1 MVQSWTTFAKA
12 VLSVDSNETNLLR
25 KLLGYGISYDFVK
38 AFLRRDKIKI
48 KIDAERGC
56 VLVTKDE
63 KTHEV
68 TFDEIEQAINTGGL

>member
-12 VLSVDSNETNLLR
+12 VLSVDSNETRNLL
-25 KLLGYGISYDFVK
+25 KKILGSGIGSAIVEPLLRSV
-38 AFLRRDKIKI
+38 KI

-63 KTHEV
+63 KTHEI
-68 TFDEIEQAINTGGL
+68 TFDEIEKAINEQI